1 MDALK
6 ILKRLGT
13 VVLIVAVL
21 LGLALAIIV
30 YIKQPHTPPFQNDE
44 GVILAGSV
52 ASLEQ
57 VELGGIQQWI
67 LIRGQDTSKPLL
79 LFLHG
84 GPGMPSMYLAHAFQ
98 RPLEEYFIVVQWDR
112 RGAGKTFS
120 DSLSPE
126 DLSVSQLLSDTKE
139 LTELL
144 RQRFNKEKI
153 YLVGHSF
160 GSYLGMLF
168 AHEYPDLLHSFVG
181 VGQLVDGEA
190 HHAIQERFILE
201 RANETG
207 RTEAIEQIE
216 SQGAGAYETWL
227 FEFGGELRH
236 ATSWWPL
243 LWTGMNAP
251 EYSLGDVIKVPKGS
265 GFSSQHMRYDVI
277 DGAIIDHITEVEVPV
292 YFFTGRFDYT
302 TPFELVQQYYE
313 ILNAPYKEM
322 VWFEDSAHFPFFEQP
337 DEFARKMQEVH
348 TLSDSILGK

>member
-1 MDALK
+1 MVSKK
-6 ILKRLGT
+6 ILKRSGI
-13 VVLIVAVL
+13 VVLMMFVL
-21 LGLALAIIV
+21 VGLALAIII
-30 YIKQPHTPPFQNDE
+30 YIKQPHTPPIREDDGE
-44 GVILAGSV
+44 ILFGSI

-57 VELGGIQQWI
+57 VELGGIKQWI

-84 GPGMPSMYLAHAFQ
+84 GPGMPAMYLAHAFQ
-98 RPLEEYFIVVQWDR
+98 RSLEEYFIVVQWDR

-144 RQRFNKEKI
+144 RYRFQKEKI

-168 AHEYPDLLHSFVG
+168 AHEYPDLLHSYIG
-181 VGQLVDGEA
+181 VGQLVDGGA
-190 HHAIQERFILE
+190 HHAIQERFIRE
-201 RANETG
+201 RAIETS
-207 RTEAIEQIE
+207 RTEAIAQIE
-216 SQGAGAYETWL
+216 SLGAGAYETWL

-236 ATSWWPL
+236 ETSWWPL
-243 LWTGMNAP
+243 LWTGLKAP
-251 EYSLGDVIKVPKGS
+251 EYSLGDVSKVPKGS
-265 GFSSQHMRYDVI
+265 GFSSQHMSYDVI

-292 YFFTGRFDYT
+292 YFFTGRFDFT
-302 TPFELVQQYYE
+302 TPFELVQQYYD
-313 ILNAPYKEM
+313 ILNAPYKEI

-337 DEFARKMQEVH
+337 GEFAQKMKEVLIH
-348 TLSDSILGK
+348 AD